1 MWSDIPISLRI
12 FQFVVIY
19 TVKGFSLIN
28 EAEIDFFF
36 LEFLCFFYDPMDVGN
51 LTLWFYV
58 ISKLEALNYL
68 EQYKEHLDIYTF
80 EQDK

>member
-1 MWSDIPISLRI
+1 MVWYSHLFKNLSVCCDLH
-12 FQFVVIY
+12 
-19 TVKGFSLIN
+19 KGFSLVN
-28 EAEIDFFF
+28 EAEVDFLF

-58 ISKLEALNYL
+58 ISKLEAMNYL
-68 EQYKEHLDIYTF
+68 DQYKEHSDIYTF